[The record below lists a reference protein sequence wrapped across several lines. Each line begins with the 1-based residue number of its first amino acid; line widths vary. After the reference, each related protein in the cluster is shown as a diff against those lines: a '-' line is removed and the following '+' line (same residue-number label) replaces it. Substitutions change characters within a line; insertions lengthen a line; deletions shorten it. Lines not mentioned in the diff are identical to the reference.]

1 MSNAI
6 TFRYFKSVEGRVV
19 PRFGQRSYIGCRR
32 GPQGFAW
39 SDQAVSI
46 PAIEVVK
53 YLREYNRALADG
65 SLVEVS
71 KAQYDKEQAGITAAK
86 QAAAE
91 QAQATQAKSA
101 KATKKAAEA

>member
-6 TFRYFKSVEGRVV
+6 TFRYFKSVDGRAV

-32 GPQGFAW
+32 GPDGFVW
-39 SDQAVSI
+39 IDRAVSI
-46 PAIEVVK
+46 PTLEVVK

-71 KAQYDKEQAGITAAK
+71 KEQYDKEQADIT
-86 QAAAE
+86 AAE
-91 QAQATQAKSA
+91 QATAPKQAKAA
-101 KATKKAAEA
+101 KKGS